1 MTKLNLMFKRFSKFF
16 IILIIFVFLGWWI
29 YSQLFV
35 SLFKNSD
42 EESIIFIVEQGEGL
56 SNIAS
61 NLKNQGFINSRIL
74 FTSYIFLKRDEGF
87 LQAGQYSLSP
97 LMSVSQIAQ
106 KILKGETSENK
117 ITIIEGWNLKNIAE
131 YLEDK
136 EIIQKE
142 DFLNI
147 TDSLTI
153 FIEEFSYLN
162 DKPIKQGLE
171 GYLFPDTYSVKI
183 TDNAKDIIE
192 MMLKNFDKK
201 LTSDLRVEIE
211 EQNKTIFEIIIMA
224 SLLEKEVRGEE
235 DKKIVSGI
243 FWKRIANKYP
253 LQSCATIAYALG
265 KDKWRY
271 SIEDTKIDS
280 PYNTYQR
287 LGLPIGPICNP
298 GLESIKAAISP
309 EATKFWY
316 YLSTPEGET
325 IFSKTLREHNIATA
339 KYLK

>member
-1 MTKLNLMFKRFSKFF
+1 MFKGFSKFF
-16 IILIIFVFLGWWI
+16 IILIIFVFLGWWT
-29 YSQLFV
+29 YSQLFI
-35 SLFKNSD
+35 SSFKNSK
-42 EESIIFIVEQGEGL
+42 EESIIFIVKQGEGL
-56 SNIAS
+56 SSIAS
-61 NLKNQGFINSRIL
+61 DLKNQGFINSRIL
-74 FTSYIFLKRDEGF
+74 FASYIFLKGDQSL
-87 LQAGQYSLSP
+87 LQAGEYGLSP
-97 LMSVSQIAQ
+97 LMSLSEIAQ
-106 KILKGETSENK
+106 KIAKGETSENK

-131 YLEDK
+131 YFEEK
-136 EIIQKE
+136 KIIQKE
-142 DFLNI
+142 DFLDI
-147 TDSLTI
+147 TDSSTI
-153 FIEEFSYLN
+153 FIEEFSYLKE
-162 DKPIKQGLE
+162 KPIEQGLE
-171 GYLFPDTYSVKI
+171 GYLFPDTYSVKR
-183 TDNAKDIIE
+183 TDNAEDIIQII
-192 MMLKNFDKK
+192 LKNFDKK
-201 LTSDLRVEIE
+201 LTPDLRVEIK
-211 EQNKTIFEIIIMA
+211 EQNKTMFEIIIMA

-271 SIEDTKIDS
+271 SVEDTKIDS

-309 EATKFWY
+309 EATNFWY

-325 IFSKTLREHNIATA
+325 VFSKTLREHNIATA